1 MHYSR
6 KDLLARIKK
15 VAKTGCWEF
24 QGPRDAYGF
33 GRMYSGNKEFKAHKV
48 FYETWNGEL
57 SPGNYLH
64 HIRYKVHVDNL
75 NQFIIFQ
82 VGRNKVIVIQAQ

>member
-64 HIRYKVHVDNL
+64 HIPPDNCIGNACCCPEHMKVTR
-75 NQFIIFQ
+75 Q
-82 VGRNKVIVIQAQ
+82 RR